1 VDRLEQALIAGKII
15 CYVQGFNMIS
25 AASEQFSWK
34 LSLPK
39 IAKGWRAG
47 CIILSVM
54 LDDMALTQNPD
65 KI

>member
-1 VDRLEQALIAGKII
+1 
-15 CYVQGFNMIS
+15 MIS
-25 AASEQFSWK
+25 AASEQFGWK
-34 LSLPK
+34 LSLPE

-54 LDDMALTQNPD
+54 LDDMALSQNPD